1 MEGFFLNNIQKT
13 IEALE
18 EAERLLKEH
27 VNHPKNYNH
36 YMSCA
41 LEVMSWNISDKISQL
56 REGCL

>member
-1 MEGFFLNNIQKT
+1 MNNIQKT

-27 VNHPKNYNH
+27 VSEPRNYNH

-41 LEVMSWNISDKISQL
+41 LEVMSWDLSDKISNL
-56 REGCL
+56 KERCL